1 MPFNPYP
8 PGMVTPRQAT
18 QRDFS
23 RPTYGGHVAAVAG
36 LLKRPLIP
44 WQRFVMDVALELDDD
59 GMFYYDTVYLTAPR
73 QVGKTVTDISRNVQ
87 TCLMGPDRRAWYTAQ
102 SGQHASAKWREM
114 SDVLVEAPRLKSL
127 AHRRLTNGSEV
138 LKFRNGSEFRP
149 HPPTEDSLHSKQSDS
164 NTIDE
169 AWAFTELQGT
179 QLLGAIQPTTGTRR
193 MLVRQQPQLWIM
205 STEGTVESTFFNP
218 KLDAARAGALGPRTA
233 FFDFGIG
240 PDDDPND
247 LEAVARHHP
256 GYGYLFDRQTLETA
270 QAQLKDSPG
279 EFARAYGNRR
289 TGATERVIP
298 SGPWGDA
305 AWLEDM
311 PEGRVV
317 FGAAVGVDGVD
328 ATIIVAVRH
337 GPHTIVKVVREGHAP
352 GDWWVLD
359 RLKELTSRHGA
370 PAIIDRVG
378 PSAALY
384 DAAQRAGIQ
393 LLDLD
398 SAKVT
403 AACANTLSGIKD
415 PNGPTWRHVP
425 HDALDTAADLATR
438 RWISDGAWVFGRRA
452 SVGSISALEAANL
465 AAWGVDHLPA
475 ERAFQLG

>member
-1 MPFNPYP
+1 MPFNQYP
-8 PGMVTPRQAT
+8 PGLVTPRQAT
-18 QRDFS
+18 QRNFD
-23 RPTYGGHVAAVAG
+23 RPTFGPHVAAVAG

-44 WQRFVMDVALELDDD
+44 WQRYVMDVAGEIDDD
-59 GMFYYDTVYLTAPR
+59 GFLFYDTVILTAPR

-87 TCLMGPDRRAWYTAQ
+87 SCLMGPDRRAWYTAQ

-114 SDVLVEAPRLKSL
+114 SDVLMEAPRLKKL
-127 AHRRLTNGSEV
+127 ATRRLTNGSEV

-164 NTIDE
+164 NTVDE

-179 QLLGAIQPTTGTRR
+179 QLLAAIQPTSGSRR
-193 MLVRQQPQLWIM
+193 MAVRQQPQLWIM

-218 KLDAARAGALGPRTA
+218 LVDNARAGAISPRTA
-233 FFDFGIG
+233 FFDFGIH
-240 PDDDPND
+240 PDEDPND
-247 LEAVARHHP
+247 LDAIARAHP
-256 GYGYLFDRQTLETA
+256 GYGYLFDRQSLETA
-270 QAQLKDSPG
+270 REQLKESPG

-298 SGPWGDA
+298 AAPWRDA

-328 ATIIVAVRH
+328 ATIVVGVRQGPRTVVAV
-337 GPHTIVKVVREGHAP
+337 VNDGHAP
-352 GDWWVLD
+352 GDWWTLD
-359 RLKELTSRHGA
+359 RLKTLTAKHNA
-370 PAIIDRVG
+370 PAIIDRIG
-378 PSAALY
+378 PSSALY
-384 DAAQRAGIQ
+384 DAATRAGIE

-398 SAKVT
+398 SSKVT
-403 AACANTLSGIKD
+403 AACANTLSGITN
-415 PNGPTWRHVP
+415 PNGPTWQYKP
-425 HDALDTAADLATR
+425 HDALDRAAELATR

-465 AAWGVDHLPA
+465 AAWGADHLPA